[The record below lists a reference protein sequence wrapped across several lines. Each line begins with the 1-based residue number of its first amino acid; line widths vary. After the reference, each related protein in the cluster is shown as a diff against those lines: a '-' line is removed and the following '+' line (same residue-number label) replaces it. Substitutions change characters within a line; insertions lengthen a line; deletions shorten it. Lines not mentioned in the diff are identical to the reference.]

1 MKCIIFKA
9 QFKEIQNSICYL
21 IHTCSYSH
29 SVDLS
34 FFKKK
39 HLSPNH
45 EPRQG
50 TKFNP
55 WRFWMTMTFHIDFW
69 PWKWEIFSL
78 EKSKDLEWVK
88 LWSIEQYVDKPDI
101 RPILSTILSL
111 RHVKDIKN
119 MALKNLRNDM
129 VYDNGVWGHQKIVQF
144 SWNLSKLHPLA
155 LKNLKLRSLMRE
167 HE

>member
-1 MKCIIFKA
+1 M
-9 QFKEIQNSICYL
+9 
-21 IHTCSYSH
+21 
-29 SVDLS
+29 
-34 FFKKK
+34 
-39 HLSPNH
+39 
-45 EPRQG
+45 
-50 TKFNP
+50 
-55 WRFWMTMTFHIDFW
+55 
-69 PWKWEIFSL
+69 

-129 VYDNGVWGHQKIVQF
+129 VYDDGVWGHQKIVQF